1 MANTKKSSTKSTTT
15 NTKTK
20 SVPAKKPAKKPAGA
34 TKKPATYK
42 EATAKTPASTT
53 KSSTKTQK
61 SKKHTSEVIFGIIM
75 IILALVIAAGTI
87 FYFCCGRDKDVVKI
101 QTEGDA
107 VITTRY
113 VEVEDYKVKVLIPD
127 NFKKMS
133 KKEIEETTFNLSEE
147 VTTAYASN
155 EKGVIISVGKVDAQI
170 SNDGIKNYTNA
181 LKSAFITANAKD
193 VTTKFYEADGHN
205 VGVLSFSN
213 PQVNESYPY
222 CQVAIFSQDD
232 QVVAVAFE
240 TNNEAHSSWE
250 KVGDAIL
257 TALRFTDQ
265 K

>member
-1 MANTKKSSTKSTTT
+1 VANTKKSSTKSTTT

-20 SVPAKKPAKKPAGA
+20 SVPAKKPAKKPAGVS
-34 TKKPATYK
+34 KKPTTYK
-42 EATAKTPASTT
+42 ETTTRTQTSTT
-53 KSSTKTQK
+53 KTTSKSPK
-61 SKKHTSEVIFGIIM
+61 SKKHAGEVIFGIIM
-75 IILALVIAAGTI
+75 IILALAIAAGTI

-101 QTEGDA
+101 QTEGDT

-113 VEVEDYKVKVLIPD
+113 VEVADHKVKVLIPD

-133 KKEIEETTFNLSEE
+133 EKEIKETTFNLSEE
-147 VTTAYASN
+147 ITTAYASN
-155 EKGVIISVGKVDAQI
+155 EKNVIISVGKVDAQI
-170 SNDGIKNYTNA
+170 PNDGIKNYTNA
-181 LKSAFITANAKD
+181 LKSAFIAANAKD

-205 VGVLSFSN
+205 VGVINFAN

-232 QVVAVAFE
+232 QVIAVAFE
-240 TNNEAHSSWE
+240 TTNEAHASWE
-250 KVGDAIL
+250 KVGDAII